1 MHAQY
6 LPAGVAETDAHAVAP
21 TKPRPA
27 LREDLNGLR
36 GVAIAL
42 VVVFHVWMGRV
53 SGGVDV
59 FLTLTGF
66 FFTASLIRA
75 AASGGSLN
83 PFTRLGRVLR
93 RLGPPLVIVL
103 LGVAISIDPVWALL
117 ACIGL
122 PLMVMPAALAQRFV
136 RARSREARDLGA
148 TLSTRLDEV
157 FHGIVQ
163 IKLNALEK

>member
-6 LPAGVAETDAHAVAP
+6 SPAGVAETDAHAVAP

-75 AASGGSLN
+75 AASGGSVS
-83 PFTRLGRVLR
+83 G
-93 RLGPPLVIVL
+93 
-103 LGVAISIDPVWALL
+103 S
-117 ACIGL
+117 
-122 PLMVMPAALAQRFV
+122 Q
-136 RARSREARDLGA
+136 
-148 TLSTRLDEV
+148 
-157 FHGIVQ
+157 
-163 IKLNALEK
+163 